1 PEPHPGHH
9 RTTDGRVRALLDY
22 YRACVHR
29 EAVLDHL
36 IELGGADT
44 PSASSGHHCLPAG
57 TETLFSG
64 AGEDLLVPP
73 EANGVLRAA
82 RREGRPLRYGYPVV
96 LLAPDPA
103 ADAADEGPGD
113 VIDSRWRAAPLLVT
127 DVEVVPDTEEPRVRA
142 VSEPDVNPALLRRA
156 GITDPEELAAL
167 RAVLRQ
173 GASEGDRPHDGVVLD
188 LEAKVRTLL
197 TRLDIDRVDD
207 IVPRAIRGTLPH
219 LYPRAGA
226 HNVAVLFRSGPAEH
240 AAPNDERPGTITG
253 LLADLD
259 PGHRDG
265 PRPGQADGTALE
277 ALLEGEGGAGSPH
290 TAPPGRP
297 ARGSEATRE
306 EAVLP
311 VADGRLT
318 EAQYAILRSAMRE
331 RLTAVAA
338 PPGTGLADLIDAA
351 VRTAVVADQSVLVA
365 SAEEP
370 LLDRIVRRA
379 GEAPGHLVLRTGHP
393 DHRSREIRT
402 LERLVEQPT
411 SPPDLTP
418 HNGSLRDDWSRVDS
432 AWKSIDAIAH
442 NGHSLARLAEERGEM
457 IGHGWDPDALFTPEH
472 GDPGYWLRRAER
484 ARGGGFVALAH
495 RSAIRR
501 ELGVEPTPE
510 NLQRLCRVARIE
522 LDWRTA
528 LDRRRRTPMLAGLL
542 ADLEAAQACH
552 RLSGDSCLR
561 GVVSRRAGRGRQAL
575 LNRLETLNWHHTTG
589 WPGFAH
595 LLTVVPAWAV
605 GVRAARALPPQAGL
619 FDLVVV
625 AGAEHCRM
633 AEVLPLLYRAKRAL
647 VIGDPAQPAPP
658 TLLEPAEEQRLRGA
672 AGPTWL
678 DRRPELGYAGYSA
691 YEACA
696 AATSASRN
704 QHHWLDEHDRSHP
717 TIAALASRHCYGGR
731 IAVTTEPANLPTP
744 VRTAPEDRAT
754 NGHHP
759 APPSRGADRGGRAV
773 EWRHFSGDCEPVPGA
788 SGINREEAYRVAVVL
803 QELDGALPEDAVI
816 GVIAPFQ
823 PQWALLRRLVRRQ
836 GFGRQIRVGGVEEFR
851 GEENGAVDVM
861 VVSPTV
867 ATDAPARLVDRAVR
881 SQAWATALTRTVS
894 RLIVVGDRSF
904 WSGTDSPLRDL
915 CPFADTVEEES
926 TALRNLR
933 SALQARGAPV
943 TQRPS
948 FHGHQADLCVDT
960 GRGPVLVLLDHARS
974 GLELRRLLAH
984 GELLTRLSGHPAVC
998 VPAWRCLHD
1007 PPSVVNEILHGGD

>member
-29 EAVLDHL
+29 EAVVDHL
-36 IELGGADT
+36 IELGAADT

-57 TETLFSG
+57 AETLFSG
-64 AGEDLLVPP
+64 AAEDLRIPA
-73 EANGVLRAA
+73 EADGVLRAA
-82 RREGRPLRYGYPVV
+82 RRHGRPLRYGYPVV
-96 LLAPDPA
+96 LLAPGA
-103 ADAADEGPGD
+103 EGGD
-113 VIDSRWRAAPLLVT
+113 GVIDSRWHAAPLLVT
-127 DVEVVPDTEEPRVRA
+127 DVELVPGTDEPRVRA
-142 VSEPDVNPALLRRA
+142 VSAPDVNPALLRRV

-167 RAVLRQ
+167 RAVLRH
-173 GASEGDRPHDGVVLD
+173 GSPEGDRPHDAVVLD

-207 IVPRAIRGTLPH
+207 IVPHATRGTLPRS
-219 LYPRAGA
+219 PRAGA
-226 HNVAVLFRSGPAEH
+226 HNVAVLFRAGPDEH
-240 AAPNDERPGTITG
+240 PAGDEERPGTVAG

-265 PRPGQADGTALE
+265 PRPGQAEGTALE
-277 ALLEGEGGAGSPH
+277 ALLEGEVGTGAPR
-290 TAPPGRP
+290 TAPPGRA
-297 ARGSEATRE
+297 ARGSEATRDDS
-306 EAVLP
+306 VLP
-311 VADGRLT
+311 VADGRLS

-331 RLTAVAA
+331 HLTTAAA
-338 PPGTGLADLIDAA
+338 PPGTGMADLIDAA
-351 VRTAVVADQSVLVA
+351 VRTAVVANQSVLVA
-365 SAEEP
+365 AAEER

-379 GEAPGHLVLRTGHP
+379 GEAPDHLILRTGHA
-393 DHRSREIRT
+393 DHRTREIRT
-402 LERLVEQPT
+402 LERLVEQPAA
-411 SPPDLTP
+411 PPDLTP
-418 HNGSLRDDWSRVDS
+418 YNGSLRDDWSRVDS
-432 AWKSIDAIAH
+432 AWKSIDAIAR
-442 NGHSLARLAEERGEM
+442 NGHSLARLAEQRVEM
-457 IGHGWDPDALFTPEH
+457 IGQGWDPDALFTPEH

-484 ARGGGFVALAH
+484 ALGGGFVGLAH

-561 GVVSRRAGRGRQAL
+561 SVVSRRAGQGRQAL
-575 LNRLETLNWHHTTG
+575 LTRLETLNWHHTTG
-589 WPGFAH
+589 WPGFAQ
-595 LLTVVPAWAV
+595 LLSVVPAWAV

-647 VIGDPAQPAPP
+647 VVGDPAQPAPP

-678 DRRPELGYAGYSA
+678 ERRPELGYAGYSA
-691 YEACA
+691 YTACA
-696 AATSASRN
+696 AATSARH
-704 QHHWLDEHDRSHP
+704 QDLWLDEHDRSHP
-717 TIAALASRHCYGGR
+717 TIATLASRHCYGGR
-731 IAVTTEPANLPTP
+731 IAVTTEPENLPALESRP
-744 VRTAPEDRAT
+744 ANGDRS
-754 NGHHP
+754 
-759 APPSRGADRGGRAV
+759 APPSPMVDSGARAV

-803 QELDGALPEDAVI
+803 QELDGALPEETAI

-836 GFGRQIRVGGVEEFR
+836 GFRRKIIVGGTEEFR
-851 GEENGAVDVM
+851 GEESGAVDVM
-861 VVSPTV
+861 VVSPAV
-867 ATDAPARLVDRAVR
+867 AAGAPARLVDRAVR
-881 SQAWATALTRTVS
+881 SPAWAIALTHTRS
-894 RLIVVGDRSF
+894 RLIVVGDRTF
-904 WSGTDSPLRDL
+904 WSDTDSPLRDL
-915 CPFADTVEEES
+915 CPCTDPVEEES
-926 TALRNLR
+926 AALGGLR
-933 SALQARGAPV
+933 SALRARGAPV

-984 GELLTRLSGHPAVC
+984 GELLTRLSGHPTVC
-998 VPAWRCLHD
+998 VPAWRCLDD
-1007 PPSVVNEILHGGD
+1007 PSSVVDEILHGGD